1 MRNSLLLI
9 LITILLA
16 LLAGCKRE
24 DQTKSGKPANEIAVD
39 FYFPKAEFS
48 EGEAVCMRVVFRN
61 ETSDTISLSE
71 YPSSYIILDPVD
83 GSSNAIRGIPFSCVS
98 IAVAKE
104 PRISQIEVGVLISL
118 QTGDEYVAEKGKGSF
133 LNGKPL
139 HCSSISDISQA
150 FMGTDL
156 DSSEKCK
163 ELIVENENLF
173 RAVSKRRILGSCA
186 LELGFIANGNMD
198 LYFDVR
204 GVLRII
210 DFAAGLLILSEAGG
224 FLLDATGAPLS
235 DQIFTLQTGFDL
247 IAGCPGLLPI
257 MKDLLHHNPI
267 IYESSGVNLIFIR
280 SILNPLPD
288 QLSCLLQSFQSLFLH
303 QYNRFQSLIL

>member
-1 MRNSLLLI
+1 MVNNSFWTPYLI
-9 LITILLA
+9 AAGKKAYKELSKIYGSEFACQPISQGAGGDITAKIDQIA
-16 LLAGCKRE
+16 E
-24 DQTKSGKPANEIAVD
+24 DIIIKELEKIGKPFVMISEEIGIYNWD
-39 FYFPKAEFS
+39 GQKRTFIQDL
-48 EGEAVCMRVVFRN
+48 RQ
-61 ETSDTISLSE
+61 ISLSE

-267 IYESSGVNLIFIR
+267 IYDKKNEMEKI
-280 SILNPLPD
+280 
-288 QLSCLLQSFQSLFLH
+288 
-303 QYNRFQSLIL
+303 